1 MESILLADS
10 KSVMPVFRVSANDP
24 VLPPVLA
31 VTPQGIEIRNPASG
45 WLLAGG
51 AALAAV
57 ANATFAVSDRPPAL
71 SVAAITLTVVLVAG
85 AAVSGGMN
93 FRAEQNYLLSAP
105 TLLYVTAAAVIL
117 GPFAAVLAGA
127 FAGGRSIRWPPQARV
142 YSAGLGALE
151 GGAAALVASSFDG
164 TASGLSLLMEC
175 GAVGLAGGLVWF
187 AGQALVCIVRRLPS
201 PAIRLR
207 KVDAPSTGAELVV
220 ALAFGPP
227 VIVLYRTS
235 GILPV
240 IVFIA
245 VLIAAFGLFLTY
257 RARLLDL
264 HAEVER
270 LSRTDPLTD
279 LLNRRAFDEGL
290 DHELRRMSRTNRP
303 FGLVL
308 IDVDQFKQLN
318 DGYGHGVGDQVLTE
332 LSRRL
337 RLRLRD
343 EDLLAR
349 IGGDEF
355 AAIITNIDD
364 ATTLQTL
371 ADDLHR
377 VIAGSRFLVLHE
389 QVDVTISV
397 GAALAGI
404 HSTTCDD
411 LLNEADQA
419 LYRDKAHR
427 ENHSYLTAQT

>member
-1 MESILLADS
+1 
-10 KSVMPVFRVSANDP
+10 MPVRRVSANDP

-45 WLLAGG
+45 WLLAAG
-51 AALAAV
+51 AGLAAI
-57 ANATFAVSDRPPAL
+57 AYATVAVSVWPPAL
-71 SVAAITLTVVLVAG
+71 NFEAVMLTVVLVLA

-93 FRAEQNYLLSAP
+93 FRAERNYLLSAP
-105 TLLYVTAAAVIL
+105 TLLYVTSAAVIL
-117 GPFAAVLAGA
+117 GPLAAVLAGA
-127 FAGGRSIRWPPQARV
+127 FGGGRSIRWPRQARV
-142 YSAGLGALE
+142 YSAGLGGLE

-164 TASGLSLLMEC
+164 APSHLRLVVEC
-175 GAVGLAGGLVWF
+175 GAVGLVGGLVWF

-201 PAIRLR
+201 PALRLR
-207 KVDAPSTGAELVV
+207 RIDAPSTGAEVAV

-227 VIVLYRTS
+227 VILLYRNS
-235 GILPV
+235 GILPLV
-240 IVFIA
+240 VFIG

-270 LSRTDPLTD
+270 LSRTDPLTGV
-279 LLNRRAFDEGL
+279 LNRRAFDDRL
-290 DHELRRMSRTNRP
+290 DHELRRMSRTSHP

-308 IDVDQFKQLN
+308 IDVDQFKQIN

-343 EDLLAR
+343 EDLLSR

-364 ATTLQTL
+364 AATLRTL
-371 ADDLHR
+371 DHDLHHM
-377 VIAGSRFLVLHE
+377 IAGSPFLVLHK
-389 QVDVTISV
+389 QIHVTISV
-397 GAALAGI
+397 GVALAGN

-419 LYRDKAHR
+419 LYRDKAHADSHACVTPAER
-427 ENHSYLTAQT
+427 LFAYR